1 VDAVDEEGF
10 AATAAPCKIEDLLAF
25 EARETGAGG
34 VIDVEGA
41 REAEGAVE
49 EWAPDD
55 GAVLDEFVDGWWGMN
70 ELFDLVGCRPCNSF
84 SANIASWNK

>member
-10 AATAAPCKIEDLLAF
+10 AATAAPCKIEDLLEF

-34 VIDVEGA
+34 LIDVEGA

-49 EWAPDD
+49 E
-55 GAVLDEFVDGWWGMN
+55 
-70 ELFDLVGCRPCNSF
+70 
-84 SANIASWNK
+84 

>member
-10 AATAAPCKIEDLLAF
+10 AATAAPCKIEDLLEF
-25 EARETGAGG
+25 EARETGVGG

-49 EWAPDD
+49 E
-55 GAVLDEFVDGWWGMN
+55 
-70 ELFDLVGCRPCNSF
+70 
-84 SANIASWNK
+84 